1 MDQRSSGGMSFS
13 MGAPREIGFALTV
26 RVLLSAAAP
35 KQSVWIDANRCRVA
49 GLDFDLAQG
58 AGPRV
63 ISGTIPADCVDA
75 DGTIVLRINTDRVRS
90 PKELGINDD
99 TRRLG
104 VGVENVV
111 IRDRDNYR

>member
-58 AGPRV
+58 AGPRA
-63 ISGTIPADCVDA
+63 ISGSIPADCVDA
-75 DGTIVLRINTDRVRS
+75 DGKIVLASTPIGCEARRRS
-90 PKELGINDD
+90 GS
-99 TRRLG
+99 TT
-104 VGVENVV
+104 
-111 IRDRDNYR
+111 IRAD